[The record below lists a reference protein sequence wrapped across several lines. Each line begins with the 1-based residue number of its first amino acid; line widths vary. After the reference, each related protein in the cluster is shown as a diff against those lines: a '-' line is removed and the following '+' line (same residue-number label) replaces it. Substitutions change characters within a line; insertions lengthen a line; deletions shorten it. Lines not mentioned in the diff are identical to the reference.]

1 MKRMKMQKGIT
12 LIALIVTIIILII
25 IAMIAIATLRDR
37 GIIGYAQNAASDYN
51 KEKDKEQ
58 SKLSE
63 FESIIEEKINDNKE
77 INKNEDVPVPE
88 GFKIVAGTKDE
99 GLVIEHETEK
109 SQFVWIPVPNIKTFA
124 KLQKDST
131 ENYEGVLYDFVG
143 NSITEMKNYGVD
155 NKSQYR
161 EPDIVTQ
168 IHLVQEHTRIDGA
181 DKDLENLKQA
191 GITTDL
197 TGDNK
202 VNEEDLKAQM
212 QSDFNKMVAS
222 VAKYKGFY
230 VGRYE
235 TSLNGTQ
242 VQSKAGQTP
251 MNNVTWYE
259 TYKNSKTY
267 LQNGVVSEMIWGC
280 QWDAMM
286 KFIGIERALARGYV
300 SQKKI
305 NFTTVPYKTGGTDY
319 STNYTL
325 KEGDANYISYRDVVK
340 NIYDLEGNVGEFTQ
354 EALST
359 NIRISRGGQIHVNA
373 TGTPANRGYIIPM
386 NSSETQGSRLAL
398 YIE

>member
-1 MKRMKMQKGIT
+1 MKRVKMQKGIT
-12 LIALIVTIIILII
+12 LIALIVTIILLII

-51 KEKDKEQ
+51 KEKDKEE

-63 FESIIEEKINDNKE
+63 FESLIKEKINANKE
-77 INKNEDVPVPE
+77 INKDEDVPVPE
-88 GFKIVAGTKDE
+88 GFKIVTGTKDT
-99 GLVIEHETEK
+99 GLVIEHKTEG
-109 SQFVWIPVPNIKTFA
+109 SQFVWIPVPDIKTFA
-124 KLQKDST
+124 KLQKNST

-143 NSITEMKNYGVD
+143 NSITEMKNYGIESG
-155 NKSQYR
+155 SQYR
-161 EPDIVTQ
+161 EPDVVTK
-168 IHLVQEHTRIDGA
+168 IDLSAEHTFIDGA
-181 DKDLENLKQA
+181 DKDIENLKKA

-235 TSLNGTQ
+235 TSLNATQ
-242 VQSKAGQTP
+242 AQSKSGQTP
-251 MNNVTWYE
+251 MNNITWYE
-259 TYKNSKTY
+259 MYKNSKTY
-267 LQNGVVSEMIWGC
+267 SQSGVVSEMIWGC

-286 KFIGIERALARGYV
+286 KFIGPERALENGYV
-300 SQKKI
+300 SHREL

-319 STNYTL
+319 STIYTL
-325 KEGDANYISYRDVVK
+325 KEGDEEYIPYRDTVK

-354 EALST
+354 EALSI
-359 NIRISRGGQIHVNA
+359 NIRISRGGRIHYNSKNV
-373 TGTPANRGYIIPM
+373 PAFRGFSIPI
-386 NSSETQGSRLAL
+386 NFSEAQGSRLAL